1 MSDLKPPVLKSWER
15 SDFML
20 ICTSLI
26 LPPCVSVLKLIFFN
40 YTLPCVYTPLEACHI
55 EKKKVDCSKAKS
67 DIS

>member
-26 LPPCVSVLKLIFFN
+26 LPPCVSVLKLIIFFII
-40 YTLPCVYTPLEACHI
+40 TLFHVFIPHWKHVILKTKGRL
-55 EKKKVDCSKAKS
+55 
-67 DIS
+67 